1 MPTDNFRGLKSFL
14 VSTHLPHSR
23 TERLKCSVQGTK
35 HRTFS
40 GPKMRFSDVS
50 DLFPDVS
57 GQFSD
62 VLAQSRFGRFKRSVQ
77 GGPPSLG
84 TDLSQKTV
92 GNHKFHDFCLFS

>member
-23 TERLKCSVQGTK
+23 TERLKCSAQGTK

-62 VLAQSRFGRFKRSVQ
+62 VLAQSRFGRFKRSV
-77 GGPPSLG
+77 
-84 TDLSQKTV
+84 
-92 GNHKFHDFCLFS
+92 